1 MAQHK
6 GNQGQRRMQRRTV
19 YGQPMTLGERSL
31 APVAD
36 IVTLGRAR
44 GTVGQ
49 NSVSGWGWGAAQVM
63 PRAVIVQ
70 EAGGEGRVEIVDET
84 ARVVRR
90 LAAAALVASV
100 ALTLVRWAVGRQR
113 AGTDGL

>member
-1 MAQHK
+1 MGQHK
-6 GNQGQRRMQRRTV
+6 GNRGQRIIQRRTA
-19 YGQPMTLGERSL
+19 YGQPIVMGERSL
-31 APVAD
+31 VLVAD

-49 NSVSGWGWGAAQVM
+49 DSVSGWGWGAAQVM

-70 EAGGEGRVEIVDET
+70 EAGGEGRVEIVDST

-90 LAAAALVASV
+90 LAAAALVASIV
-100 ALTLVRWAVGRQR
+100 LTLVRWTAGRRR
-113 AGTDGL
+113 AGTD